1 MQSMEPSKILKRIFW
16 ESDVRAILVKRIS
29 SGFKKTERGEVV
41 NIVVQYEAMIRGAW
55 HEIVRYDCEHGYFH
69 RDLIYPKGKKEKQP
83 IAIENLN
90 DALQYAE
97 QDLKDRWAWYKDRY
111 RRRLK
116 G

>member
-1 MQSMEPSKILKRIFW
+1 MSDKEFLKLISPDGEDRLRVKI
-16 ESDVRAILVKRIS
+16 
-29 SGFKKTERGEVV
+29 KTERGKVV

-69 RDLIYPKGKKEKQP
+69 RDVIYPKGRKEKQP

>member
-1 MQSMEPSKILKRIFW
+1 VSDKEFLKLISPDGEDRLRVKI
-16 ESDVRAILVKRIS
+16 
-29 SGFKKTERGEVV
+29 KTERGKVV

-69 RDLIYPKGKKEKQP
+69 RDVIYPKGRKEKQP